1 MSFKT
6 YAIYSYVTGFVWTLV
21 YFVLGSIFGKH
32 IEMIVTLVTEYG
44 IYLGGIVI
52 IVSSIFVM
60 CMVI

>member
-44 IYLGGIVI
+44 IYFGGIVI
-52 IVSSIFVM
+52 IVSSISYV
-60 CMVI
+60 